1 MTRPALLIALS
12 LRWLSRTQDV
22 PRDTHALLTASPP
35 TPTGALVYHIRRVL
49 NDWPDKDV
57 TNILRQISAAAAP
70 DSRVL
75 ISEQIITEAPS
86 QMMGAVDL
94 FFMNFGGKRR
104 SERHYGELAAAAGLR
119 LSSFSRHGTSDSAV
133 IELVVA

>member
-1 MTRPALLIALS
+1 MQT
-12 LRWLSRTQDV
+12 
-22 PRDTHALLTASPP
+22 LLTAYSS

-57 TNILRQISAAAAP
+57 TNILRQISAAAGP

>member
-1 MTRPALLIALS
+1 MLRNQLMT
-12 LRWLSRTQDV
+12 
-22 PRDTHALLTASPP
+22 DTLYPLA
-35 TPTGALVYHIRRVL
+35 GALVYHIRRVL

-57 TNILRQISAAAAP
+57 INILSQISAAAAP

-75 ISEQIITEAPS
+75 ISEQIITDAPS

-104 SERHYGELAAAAGLR
+104 SERHYGELAAKAGLR